1 MNSFNILKDNKQM
14 LSFLYL
20 FLSILGAILPMMANF
35 QFARDYGNSFDI
47 NNFIALANANPAAQS
62 ISRDLLVGASAIFI
76 WIVNESKKLNM
87 KNMWVVYVGTSLI
100 AFAFSAPFFLFLR
113 ERRIIE
119 IEKMDIKI
127 N

>member
-1 MNSFNILKDNKQM
+1 MIANIE
-14 LSFLYL
+14 
-20 FLSILGAILPMMANF
+20 
-35 QFARDYGNSFDI
+35 FAREYGNSFDI

-87 KNMWVVYVGTSLI
+87 KNMWVVYIGTFLI
-100 AFAFSAPFFLFLR
+100 AFAFSAPFFFFLR

-119 IEKMDIKI
+119 LTKV

>member
-1 MNSFNILKDNKQM
+1 MKTLNILKDNKKT
-14 LSFLYL
+14 LSYLYL
-20 FLSILGAILPMMANF
+20 FLSILGALLPMMANF
-35 QFARDYGNSFDI
+35 DFAMEYGNNFDI

-62 ISRDLLVGASAIFI
+62 ISRDLLVGASAVFI
-76 WIVNESKKLNM
+76 WIINESKKLNI
-87 KNMWVVYVGTSLI
+87 KNMWIVYLGTFLI

-119 IEKMDIKI
+119 LEK

>member
-1 MNSFNILKDNKQM
+1 MNSLNILKDNKKI
-14 LSFLYL
+14 LSYLYF
-20 FLSILGAILPMMANF
+20 FLSILGAILPMMANLD
-35 QFARDYGNSFDI
+35 FAMEYGNSFDI

-76 WIVNESKKLNM
+76 WIVNESKKLDI
-87 KNMWVVYVGTSLI
+87 KNMWIVYFGTFLI

-119 IEKMDIKI
+119 LEKS
-127 N
+127 

>member
-1 MNSFNILKDNKQM
+1 MNSFNILKDNKQV

-35 QFARDYGNSFDI
+35 EFARQYGNSFDI
-47 NNFIALANANPAAQS
+47 SNFIALANVNPAAQS
-62 ISRDLLVGASAIFI
+62 ISRDLLVGASAIFV
-76 WIVNESKKLNM
+76 WIVNESRKLDM
-87 KNMWVVYVGTSLI
+87 KNMWIVYIGTFII

-119 IEKMDIKI
+119 MEK
-127 N
+127 NN